1 MSTHAIKNENRP
13 NPRTAT
19 PEKKRPFSLSGDDSW
34 GNNGSDGMKN
44 LVKGGGLRSRLTTP
58 Q

>member
-19 PEKKRPFSLSGDDSW
+19 SEKKGPFLSGDGSC
-34 GNNGSDGMKN
+34 GNKASDGVKN
-44 LVKGGGLRSRLTTP
+44 LVKKGGGVFEAD
-58 Q
+58 